1 MRILTVMKALLTVLT
16 FAGVSLSGVDAAADP
31 TLSQQ
36 DRQGPVTVGVT
47 LVHDEAGAPMRV
59 KVVLDTHSVDLES
72 IELRDAVVM
81 RLGDGREV
89 LANRIEEA
97 KGDAHHRQAT
107 LVFSAPAAGPVQVV
121 VKNVGNVS
129 ERVFRWDAVG
139 R

>member
-1 MRILTVMKALLTVLT
+1 MRTVPTVAMVVVVWA
-16 FAGVSLSGVDAAADP
+16 FAVGAAADP

-36 DRQGPVTVGVT
+36 DRRGPVTVGIT
-47 LVHDEAGAPMRV
+47 LVPGEAGGPMRV
-59 KVVLDTHSVDLES
+59 QVVLDTHSVDLER

-89 LANRIEEA
+89 PASGIEQA
-97 KGDAHHRQAT
+97 TGNGHHRRAT
-107 LVFSAPAAGPVQVV
+107 LVFPAPASGPVLVV
-121 VKNVGNVS
+121 VKNIGNVP

>member
-1 MRILTVMKALLTVLT
+1 MRILLTLVMVVAVWTS
-16 FAGVSLSGVDAAADP
+16 AGAAADP
-31 TLSQQ
+31 ALSQQ
-36 DRQGPVTVGVT
+36 DRQGPVTVAVT
-47 LVHDEAGAPMRV
+47 LLPDGAGGPIRV
-59 KVVLDTHSVDLES
+59 KVVLDTHSVDLER

-89 LANRIEEA
+89 LPSGIEAA

-107 LVFSAPAAGPVQVV
+107 LVFPAPAEGPVLVV

-129 ERVFRWDAVG
+129 ERVFRWDAIS

>member
-1 MRILTVMKALLTVLT
+1 MRTLLTLVMVV
-16 FAGVSLSGVDAAADP
+16 AVWVPAVGAAAEP

-47 LVHDEAGAPMRV
+47 LVPGGAVGPMRV
-59 KVVLDTHSVDLES
+59 KVVLDTHSVDLER

-89 LANRIEEA
+89 LASGIEQA
-97 KGDAHHRQAT
+97 TGDGHHRQAT
-107 LVFSAPAAGPVQVV
+107 LVFPAPAEGPVLVV